1 MDVNVKRAVK
11 LFFSKSSFEM
21 IYFEAFANALDAGA
35 TEFNVHISLPEA
47 SDWRNMT
54 VELVDNGEGFTEERF
69 GKFNKLLDEDERT
82 HKGLGRLVY
91 LCYFD
96 KVRIES
102 VFEAGK
108 KRKFVFNEDFDGS
121 YEIEDT
127 DQIGT
132 GSRLCFIGFNNEKI
146 GKTDY
151 LKPTYIKKA
160 LLENFYLK
168 FYKAKLA
175 EKRIVVN
182 ITLTV
187 GGAPTTEVIDSD
199 TLPEFRVKELD
210 ARLDLLHS
218 ISLYYYIT
226 ELDNTTERQV
236 ITALA
241 VDDRSHK
248 VSIIA
253 EENMPNGYEMVF
265 LLMSETFQGSINE
278 SRQNLTIEEPT
289 LNQVKTIFR
298 DAIADIV
305 NEEFPRISAANTQRR
320 VHLEK
325 VYPHLSGYFDEKEIG
340 YSSQNDVLKKAQ
352 EKYFRDQKEILGAVE
367 LSDQQYEKALT
378 LSARALAEYV
388 LFRQNVINKMRSFN
402 GEEVEADIHNLIAP
416 KGEEFNDGELMKD
429 LYRNNVWVLDDK
441 FMSYYTV
448 LSEAEMSRVIDVL
461 TDGESYDD
469 DNDRPDIVLFFSDDP
484 TKEDTMVD
492 VVVVELKR
500 LGIKA
505 EQNSVVEFQLDTRT
519 QRLAD
524 YYHKRIQRM
533 WFYGIVDF
541 DERYVI
547 HLINNGF
554 DPLFSNGNVYFR
566 SKKVYTDITRA
577 VSVIQNAYIMDFKAL
592 VEDASSRNETF
603 LNILKSHLNHS

>member
-69 GKFNKLLDEDERT
+69 GKFNKLLDVDERT
-82 HKGLGRLVY
+82 HKGLGHLVY

-108 KRKFVFNEDFDGS
+108 KRKFEFNEDFDGS

-127 DQIGT
+127 DQTGT

-151 LKPTYIKKA
+151 LRPAYIKKA

-182 ITLTV
+182 IALTV

-226 ELDNTTERQV
+226 ELDNTNERQV

-253 EENMPNGYEMVF
+253 EENMPYGYEMVF

-305 NEEFPRISAANTQRR
+305 NEEFPRISEANTQRR

-461 TDGESYDD
+461 TDGESYDN

-519 QRLAD
+519 QRLAE

-541 DERYVI
+541 DERYVM
-547 HLINNGF
+547 HLLNNGF

-603 LNILKSHLNHS
+603 LNILKSHFNHS